1 MQLLSHP
8 RFSLIAVK
16 FPAATRQNS
25 ASHVIMIQYISTP
38 ILRLGILILFFLSAQ
53 LGSAEETAATILKF
67 TGVEPT
73 RDAKEVT
80 VGDYVFV
87 SDQVT
92 NDKIASRPLVV
103 TDHNGARVLAPRGW
117 GMRIEMRR
125 VDGAPFELVSFE
137 HGFLKGSASDLD
149 LQIFAYGTDGD
160 PLGSPLLTLD
170 GAPQASVPVNR
181 VSLSKCVFDWS
192 SGANPKHGFIDNIA
206 VLP

>member
-1 MQLLSHP
+1 MMQFL
-8 RFSLIAVK
+8 
-16 FPAATRQNS
+16 
-25 ASHVIMIQYISTP
+25 STP
-38 ILRLGILILFFLSAQ
+38 LLRLGILILFFLSAQ

-67 TGVEPT
+67 AGVEPS

-80 VGDYVFV
+80 LGDYVFV

-117 GMRIEMRR
+117 GMRIEMLRI
-125 VDGAPFELVSFE
+125 DSTPFELVSFE
-137 HGFLKGSASDLD
+137 HGFLKGFASDLD
-149 LQIFAYGTDGD
+149 LQIFSYGTDGN

-170 GAPQASVPVNR
+170 GVPQASVPVN
-181 VSLSKCVFDWS
+181 SAPLSKCVFDWS